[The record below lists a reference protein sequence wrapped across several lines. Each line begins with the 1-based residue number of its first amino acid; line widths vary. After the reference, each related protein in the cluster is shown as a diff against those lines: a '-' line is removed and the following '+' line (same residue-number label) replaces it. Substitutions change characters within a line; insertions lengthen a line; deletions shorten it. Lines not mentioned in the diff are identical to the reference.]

1 MSSSKTAPIAEIGC
15 FNAIDGSRTLV
26 MWTQEQ
32 DDLLKEM
39 AEKGR
44 SAKQIG
50 ALLGRT
56 ESAIFSRARK
66 LGVQWTRAIRCIE
79 CGEIIPGAQRSGR
92 RCESCQKKAAARSLA
107 EYENRNKA
115 THICPTCKKEF
126 VANINRKYCSPAC
139 YRQDRAKSWFLKRRL
154 KYDPNSRID
163 IDIYI
168 CGKVKEH
175 RENVDYFEAREIW
188 HDGFLGEGYAAKVF
202 VDGVWL
208 ETIPQIKQFFNF
220 GRDTL

>member
-1 MSSSKTAPIAEIGC
+1 MDEGAGRSSKRNGRKGQERKTNRRTFGE
-15 FNAIDGSRTLV
+15 DGVGNL
-26 MWTQEQ
+26 
-32 DDLLKEM
+32 
-39 AEKGR
+39 
-44 SAKQIG
+44 
-50 ALLGRT
+50 
-56 ESAIFSRARK
+56 SRARK

-139 YRQDRAKSWFLKRRL
+139 YRKDRAKSGFLKRRL

-163 IDIYI
+163 IDVYV